1 MLMGHRDFVTVLI
14 SNENTQV
21 QILKPEITGDK
32 VIASAHSR
40 YLAAKGWKGSRKSI
54 PASYLTGYLAGKKAL
69 TKGAKNAIL
78 YTGTRKYTERVA
90 AALKGIIDA
99 GLEIPADPKTFP
111 VNERINGEHLTV
123 KNNVNQMKSTIDTEV
138 K

>member
-1 MLMGHRDFVTVLI
+1 MLMGKKDFITVNI

-21 QILKPEITGDK
+21 QIHKPEMTGDK

-40 YLAAKGWKGSRKSI
+40 YLINKGWKGSRKNI
-54 PASYLTGYLAGKKAL
+54 PAAYLTGYLAGKKAL
-69 TKGAKNAIL
+69 LKGAKNAIL
-78 YTGTRKYTERVA
+78 YSGTKRYTERMA

-99 GLEIPADPKTFP
+99 GIEVPADPETFP
-111 VNERINGEHLTV
+111 QEERINGNHLTV
-123 KNNVNQMKSTIDTEV
+123 KNDVGQIKSTIDSEV